1 MQLLFHV
8 KLKSHVRVILQVI
21 NLVVSNGKSQHNQ

>member
-1 MQLLFHV
+1 MHLLFHV
-8 KLKSHVRVILQVI
+8 KLKSQVRVILQVI